1 MFTCGHHCKILSATS
16 ASSIELS
23 WEGSMGLM
31 TEEDHSMH
39 RRSFVFPGLGGKIF
53 ETGANYLDATVGSPS
68 GSMISGGRVRR
79 LSAGSPIEASPCVR
93 IEKRCPRQLRRA
105 TARMVYQGTQ
115 LVRIA
120 VNGNEVRDSTVG
132 GKLHN
137 IVEKPSIVSTLS
149 MSFDDNYVANAAPQ
163 LVDPMHLQP
172 HAAGPRPSRASRDER
187 SLPQSWKHEDSNW
200 KYQTHIRALAKIR
213 GIKEYTIPD
222 SDFNNSHGEM
232 VHRELRKLM
241 GHERKA
247 QKHLAA
253 TPEVKLEGI
262 KGQSNLSNQDRIFG
276 HSVSFRNVQVIFGNV
291 KSSSIIRI
299 NPIWE
304 NPKLRHHPDVVV
316 TVIDLRNMQ
325 RGQPAS
331 HIYNPRTS
339 GKHIAVPRGGSN
351 FLNLPFG
358 PVIASWSSDHPIAAL
373 HATHQSRSDI
383 LGLRF

>member
-1 MFTCGHHCKILSATS
+1 
-16 ASSIELS
+16 
-23 WEGSMGLM
+23 
-31 TEEDHSMH
+31 
-39 RRSFVFPGLGGKIF
+39 
-53 ETGANYLDATVGSPS
+53 
-68 GSMISGGRVRR
+68 MISGGRVRR

-137 IVEKPSIVSTLS
+137 IVEKPSIVSTSS

-262 KGQSNLSNQDRIFG
+262 KASRTPTSETDQPPMARLYLASSSLANPSVHATNGSTMLVNSPKIG
-276 HSVSFRNVQVIFGNV
+276 HQLPEKQESSFRTSLTSPGEEEQRN
-291 KSSSIIRI
+291 RLHYARL
-299 NPIWE
+299 P
-304 NPKLRHHPDVVV
+304 HHPKDPGISTPVAQGSFAFWTCNEGGYNGFTGRRASAKSASQFSTSATLPPSSTGSSFDNDV
-316 TVIDLRNMQ
+316 
-325 RGQPAS
+325 
-331 HIYNPRTS
+331 
-339 GKHIAVPRGGSN
+339 K
-351 FLNLPFG
+351 
-358 PVIASWSSDHPIAAL
+358 
-373 HATHQSRSDI
+373 DI
-383 LGLRF
+383 P